1 MEGMDVAEAK
11 VRIERAAAGDLPFV
25 LSLLEECGLPVEGVR
40 EHFSRYFVARIEDE
54 RIGCVG
60 MEVYGDQVL
69 LRSLAVVRRERNAG
83 VGAALLSR
91 AIEEARRAGGR
102 TAWGLTTF
110 GKKGLFD
117 RFDFGVVPRPAA
129 PAALARSSQFRGVCP
144 ESAVLIAL
152 DL

>member
-1 MEGMDVAEAK
+1 MNESEI
-11 VRIERAAAGDLPFV
+11 RIESAAGEDLPFV
-25 LSLLEECGLPVEGVR
+25 LTLVGECGLPVEGIR
-40 EHFSRYFVARIEDE
+40 EHFARFFVARLGRK

-60 MEVYGDQVL
+60 MEVYGEHVL
-69 LRSLAVVRRERNAG
+69 LRSLAVARHFRNAG

-91 AIEEARRAGGR
+91 AIREARNAGGR

-117 RFDFGVVPRPAA
+117 RFGFRVVPRSGTPS
-129 PAALARSSQFRGVCP
+129 ALAPSSQFRGVCP

-152 DL
+152 AL

>member
-1 MEGMDVAEAK
+1 MTADEL
-11 VRIERAAAGDLPFV
+11 RIGRAASDDLPFV

-40 EHFSRYFVARIEDE
+40 EHFGRFFVARTGEK

-60 MEVYGDQVL
+60 MEVYGEDVL
-69 LRSLAVVRRERNAG
+69 LRSLAVARQARNAG
-83 VGAALLSR
+83 VGEALLSR
-91 AIEEARRAGGR
+91 AIEEARNSGGR

-117 RFDFGVVPRPAA
+117 RFGFRVVPRSGA
-129 PAALARSSQFRGVCP
+129 PSALAPSSQFRGVCP

-152 DL
+152 AL